1 MKLYIAGPSPFARKV
16 RVSILEL
23 NLSDAVEEIEVMGTP
38 LDSGSIKL
46 SSNPLGK
53 IPSLERPDGPAIYDS
68 RVITRY
74 LDDRAGGK
82 LYPDAPRLWEA
93 LTLEA
98 TADGIMDAAILMV
111 YEHRCRPADIVS
123 QDWIDAQWSK
133 IDRSLNAV
141 NERWMSHLNGP
152 MDVAQIGIG
161 VALEYLDFRLPDR
174 DWRLTRPAL
183 ADWQAEF
190 SKRSSMQETKPG

>member
-1 MKLYIAGPSPFARKV
+1 MKLYTAGPSPFARKA

-23 NLSDAVEEIEVMGTP
+23 GLSDAVEEVSVMGTP

-53 IPSLERPDGPAIYDS
+53 IPSLERSDGPAIYDS
-68 RVITRY
+68 RIITRY

-82 LYPDAPRLWEA
+82 LYPSAPRLWET

-98 TADGIMDAAILMV
+98 TGDGIMDAAILMV
-111 YEHRCRPADIVS
+111 YEYRCRPDELIS
-123 QDWIDAQWSK
+123 TDWVEAQWTK
-133 IDRSLNAV
+133 IERSLDAV

-152 MDVAQIGIG
+152 IDMAQIGMG
-161 VALEYLDFRLPDR
+161 VALEYLDFRQPNR
-174 DWRLTRPAL
+174 DWRKKRPVL
-183 ADWQAEF
+183 SDWQSEF
-190 SKRSSMQETKPG
+190 AKRPSMQSTKPE